1 MNNTIRF
8 MLLSVVVLVFG
19 FVQGCASHQYH
30 SIETV
35 PFKERS
41 KTKVDGN
48 VKVTI
53 AVLTTKEGKQVYGV
67 DLSLRG
73 IQAVWVEVENKD
85 DYAYW
90 LLSSALD
97 PEYYSPD
104 EVAYAGHIPF
114 AGKYNKKV
122 DTHFKALAFENPILP
137 NTTESGFTLIH
148 LDEGAREVDID
159 LIGHNSVKKFTYFVP
174 VPGIH
179 ATDIYEAE
187 SRLSESEKTVVD
199 EEGLREALEQL
210 PCCTTSKDGK
220 VPGDP
225 LNIAVIGVPDDL
237 FPAFIRRGWHMA
249 EDTYWGSIKKTINSF
264 LFGKRYR
271 YSPVSPL
278 YLFGRKQDIA
288 LQKARGT
295 IHRRNHLRL
304 WLTPLLFNN
313 KEVWIGQIS
322 RDIGVRFTRKSHNF
336 VTHKIDPDVDEVR
349 NAFMEDMLYSQ
360 GLEKVGFV
368 KGLGVATKEKPR
380 TNMTGDPYFHD
391 GLRAVLLFDRR
402 PTQITDLKFLHWD
415 TPYRKEYRHL
425 DTRN

>member
-1 MNNTIRF
+1 
-8 MLLSVVVLVFG
+8 MLLSVVLLVFG
-19 FVQGCASHQYH
+19 FMQGCASLQYH
-30 SIETV
+30 SIEEV

-48 VKVTI
+48 VKATI
-53 AVLTTKEGKQVYGV
+53 AVLTKKEGKQVYGV
-67 DLSLRG
+67 DLSLKW
-73 IQAVWVEVENKD
+73 IQAVWIEVENKD

-97 PEYYSPD
+97 PEYYSPA
-104 EVAYAGHIPF
+104 EVAYASHIPL
-114 AGKYNKKV
+114 AGTYNKKI
-122 DTHFKALAFENPILP
+122 DTHFKALNFQNPILP
-137 NTTESGFTLIH
+137 NTTASGFILTH
-148 LDEGAREVDID
+148 MDEGAREVDID
-159 LIGHNSVKKFTYFVP
+159 LIGHHSVKNFTFFVP

-187 SRLSESEKTVVD
+187 AKVSQGNIAVVD

-225 LNIAVIGVPDDL
+225 LNIVVIGVPDDL
-237 FPAFIRRGWHMA
+237 FPAFIRRGWRMA

-402 PTQITDLKFLHWD
+402 PTQITDLKFFHWD
-415 TPYRKEYRHL
+415 TPYRKEHRHL

>member
-1 MNNTIRF
+1 
-8 MLLSVVVLVFG
+8 MLLSVALLVFG
-19 FVQGCASHQYH
+19 FVQGCSSFQHH
-30 SIETV
+30 SIEDV

-67 DLSLRG
+67 DLSLRR
-73 IQAVWVEVENKD
+73 IQAVWVEVENKE
-85 DYAYW
+85 DYPYW
-90 LLSSALD
+90 FLASALD
-97 PEYYSPD
+97 PEYYAPA
-104 EVAYAGHIPF
+104 EVAYASHIPL
-114 AGKYNKKV
+114 AGTYNKNV
-122 DTHFKALAFENPILP
+122 DKHFKALSFKNPIQP
-137 NTTESGFTLIH
+137 NTTESGFALIH
-148 LDEGAREVDID
+148 LDRGAREVDID
-159 LIGHNSVKKFTYFVP
+159 LIGRNSVKNFTFFVP

-179 ATDIYEAE
+179 ATDIYEAKAW
-187 SRLSESEKTVVD
+187 LSEGEITVVD
-199 EEGLREALEQL
+199 EEGLRDALEQL

-220 VPGDP
+220 HPGDP
-225 LNIAVIGVPDDL
+225 LNIVVIGKPDDL
-237 FPAFIRRGWHMA
+237 FPAFIRRGWRMA
-249 EDTYWGSIKKTINSF
+249 EDTYWRSIKRTIYSF

-304 WLTPLLFNN
+304 WLTSLLINN

-336 VTHKIDPDVDEVR
+336 VTHKIDLDVDEVR
-349 NAFMEDMLYSQ
+349 NAFMEDMLYSH
-360 GLEKVGFV
+360 GLKKVGFV
-368 KGLGVATKEKPR
+368 EGVGMAPEDKPR
-380 TNMTGDPYFHD
+380 TNMTGDPYFTD

-402 PTQITDLKFLHWD
+402 PTQITDLKFFHWD